1 MPTYFSG
8 DQKCKNLFRLILNVI
23 NTGGKDQKIY
33 DGFLTKKPFKM
44 GKILADDPQHTRKK
58 SIA

>member
-23 NTGGKDQKIY
+23 NTGGKDEQIY
-33 DGFLTKKPFKM
+33 DGFLTEKPIKM
-44 GKILADDPQHTRKK
+44 GNIYADDPQHSRKK

>member
-23 NTGGKDQKIY
+23 NTGGKDGKIY
-33 DGFLTKKPFKM
+33 DRFLTKKPFIIAN
-44 GKILADDPQHTRKK
+44 ILAGDPQRTRKK